1 MPSSTMPDGAASAQ
15 DETAGTALD
24 PRRKRVLFRAW
35 HRGMKEMDLIFG
47 RFADREIATLSEDE
61 LGALEALMEEP
72 DDAVYLWVVGRTPVP
87 EALDTPLFG
96 RIRAYKH
103 P

>member
-1 MPSSTMPDGAASAQ
+1 MPDGAASAQ
-15 DETAGTALD
+15 DGAAGTALD

-72 DDAVYLWVVGRTPVP
+72 DDEVYLWVVGRRPVP
-87 EALDTPLFG
+87 ATFDTPLFG

-103 P
+103 S

>member
-15 DETAGTALD
+15 DGAAGTALD

-72 DDAVYLWVVGRTPVP
+72 DDQVYLWVVGRTPVP
-87 EALDTPLFG
+87 ATFDTPLFG

-103 P
+103 S

>member
-1 MPSSTMPDGAASAQ
+1 MPDGAASER
-15 DETAGTALD
+15 DEAAGPVLD

-47 RFADREIATLSEDE
+47 RFADREVATLSEDE
-61 LGALEALMEEP
+61 LGAFETLMEEP
-72 DDAVYLWVVGRTPVP
+72 DDAVYLWVVGRTAVP
-87 EALDTPLFG
+87 AAFDTPLFG

>member
-47 RFADREIATLSEDE
+47 RFADREIATLSED
-61 LGALEALMEEP
+61 
-72 DDAVYLWVVGRTPVP
+72 GRTPVP
-87 EALDTPLFG
+87 EAFDTPLFG

>member
-1 MPSSTMPDGAASAQ
+1 MLDGAASAQ
-15 DETAGTALD
+15 DEAAGPALD

-61 LGALEALMEEP
+61 LRAFEALMEEP
-72 DDAVYLWVVGRTPVP
+72 DDEVYLWVIGRTPVP
-87 EALDTPLFG
+87 ATFETPLLG